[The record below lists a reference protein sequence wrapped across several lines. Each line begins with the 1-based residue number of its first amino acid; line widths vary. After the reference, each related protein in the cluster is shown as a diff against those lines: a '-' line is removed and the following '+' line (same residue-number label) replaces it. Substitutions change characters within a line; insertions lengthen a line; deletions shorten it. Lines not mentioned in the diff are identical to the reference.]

1 MIRANRLQGTEE
13 RGRPSTTVESP
24 GKKLGDSPS
33 ADTPPPVPGP
43 VLLWNNIA
51 SHRPVIIDLIA
62 VAVLWEIS
70 TYYFPPAIVPPLGD
84 IGRAIWDIFSQWKN
98 LASLLAT
105 SIRVL
110 VALLLSFT
118 GGTILGIC
126 MGSFP
131 SVRTYARPLL
141 HMIQGVPALS
151 WVVFAVIW
159 FAQVEI
165 RIAFILLIGTLPAFA
180 LYTDSAVQSV
190 SLDLVQLG
198 QAFRATRMQQLTKI
212 ILPAIVPEIM
222 SAWTVNL
229 GNGIRVAVIAEL
241 IGSTVGVGFQLL
253 QAQSVFN
260 MAAAVAWTLSL
271 VAVLFVYQGVISLIE
286 HRLLAWRPKGEVA

>member
-1 MIRANRLQGTEE
+1 MIRANSLHSTED
-13 RGRPSTTVESP
+13 RDRPNATGASL
-24 GKKLGDSPS
+24 GKKDGDAPLTDALAPFPS
-33 ADTPPPVPGP
+33 S
-43 VLLWNNIA
+43 LLIWNSIA

-62 VAVLWEIS
+62 VAVLWEVS
-70 TYYFPPAIVPPLGD
+70 TYFFPPAIVPPLGD
-84 IGRAIWDIFSQWKN
+84 IGRSIWEIFSQWQN
-98 LASLLAT
+98 FASLLAT

-110 VALLLSFT
+110 VALLLSFV
-118 GGTILGIC
+118 GGALLGIC

-131 SVRTYARPLL
+131 TVRTYARPLL

-180 LYTDSAVQSV
+180 LYIDSAVQSV

-198 QAFRATRMQQLTKI
+198 QAFRATRIQQLTKI

-260 MAAAVAWTLSL
+260 MAGAVAWTLSL
-271 VAVLFVYQGVISLIE
+271 VAVLFVFQGILSLIE
-286 HRLLAWRPKGEVA
+286 HRLLSWRPKGEVA